1 MPEPGDR
8 PTPEVDEPA
17 GQGWR
22 DSLRPSASRIAVA
35 VLLATLAFAMTAQI
49 GQGESDDYATARGAE
64 LVELLKGLDAAN
76 QRLSTQISDLT
87 ATRDDLLTSTRRSEE
102 AQEQARDRAEQL
114 RILAGTSGA
123 TGPGIELTIEDPD
136 RAIDAATLLDA
147 IEELRDAG
155 AEAIVVNGT
164 ARVVAQTYF
173 LDDGDAVRVAGREVA
188 RPFVIEAIG
197 DPATLASAVRFR
209 GGLTDRVE
217 NRGGTATVEQRDR
230 VTITA
235 LADVKSPEYARPTS

>member
-1 MPEPGDR
+1 MPEHGD
-8 PTPEVDEPA
+8 PAASEHDEA
-17 GQGWR
+17 TGQGWR
-22 DSLRPSASRIAVA
+22 DSLRPSGSRVAVA
-35 VLLATLAFAMTAQI
+35 VLLAALAFAMTVQI
-49 GQGESDDYATARGAE
+49 RQDESDDYATARGAE

-76 QRLSTQISDLT
+76 QRLSTQIDDLT
-87 ATRDDLLTSTRRSEE
+87 ATRDDLLTSTRRSVD

-114 RILAGTSGA
+114 SILAGTSGA
-123 TGPGIELTIEDPD
+123 TGPGVELTIDDPD
-136 RAIDAATLLDA
+136 HAIDAATLLDA
-147 IEELRDAG
+147 VEELRDAG

-173 LDDGDAVRVAGREVA
+173 LDDGDAVRVAGREVG

-217 NRGGTATVEQRDR
+217 NRGGSATVEQRDR

-235 LADVKSPEYARPTS
+235 LADLKSPEYARPTS

>member
-1 MPEPGDR
+1 MPDSDDEA
-8 PTPEVDEPA
+8 TPPDEPT

-22 DSLRPSASRIAVA
+22 ESLRPTFPRILVA
-35 VLLATLAFAMTAQI
+35 VLLAALAFTMTVQI
-49 GQGESDDYATARGAE
+49 RQDEGDDYTTARGAE

-76 QRLSTQISDLT
+76 QRLSTQINSLT
-87 ATRDDLLTSTRRSEE
+87 ATRDDLLTSTRRSAD
-102 AQEQARDRAEQL
+102 AQKQARDRAEQL
-114 RILAGTSGA
+114 SILAGTSGA

-136 RAIDAATLLDA
+136 KAIDAASLLYA
-147 IEELRDAG
+147 VEELRSAG

-173 LDDGDAVRVAGREVA
+173 LDDDDAVRIAGREVT

-197 DPATLASAVRFR
+197 DPAILASAMRFL
-209 GGLTDRVE
+209 GGLTDRVN
-217 NRGGTATVEQRDR
+217 NRGGTVSVEERDR

-235 LADVKSPEYARPTS
+235 LADLKSPEYARPTS